1 MTNDRDRLERELR
14 DHFAA
19 ERVQDAARSPGYAAV
34 RAGRSRPERPRIW
47 LPVLVGALAVVVL
60 VGTYLWRPRSGL
72 PPGIDLKAVEW
83 TSPTDFLLE
92 IAGSEFLEQV
102 PEIGPTAGWPS
113 IDLPSAGAARTEM
126 RRNEL

>member
-14 DHFAA
+14 DHYTA
-19 ERVQDAARSPGYAAV
+19 ERVRDAARSPGYAAV
-34 RAGRSRPERPRIW
+34 RAGRRLPDRRLIW
-47 LPVLVGALAVVVL
+47 LPVVVGALAIVVL
-60 VGTYLWRPRSGL
+60 AATAVWRPRSGL
-72 PPGIDLKAVEW
+72 PAGIDLKAVEW

-92 IAGSEFLEQV
+92 TAGTEFLEQV